1 MPFPAPAFTNIRKIR
16 YFVIFAETINQTIQE
31 MEDTNLKKIMYAL
44 AAVAVVLA
52 VALAYIWYQKSSL
65 VKDLTIEKEELTA
78 QMIDLQNDYA
88 SLSSDYD
95 TINSQLDSSRE
106 EVSQLIER
114 IQKTEATN
122 RSKIRQYER
131 ELGTLRSIMR
141 SYIVQIDSLNTLNK
155 KLTADAAAARREAA
169 ESRRKQEELNKTVE
183 TLSGQVAAGS
193 VIKARGLR
201 IEAYNASDKVT
212 DRSSRVVRL
221 LTTLSLVENDLAP
234 KGPVRVYI
242 RVKGP
247 DGILLTNST
256 QRTFEVNGEPMICSA
271 SREVDYQGKEVELSI
286 YLNDITGYVKGIYTV
301 DAYTEQTQLGSA
313 ELMLR

>member
-1 MPFPAPAFTNIRKIR
+1 
-16 YFVIFAETINQTIQE
+16 
-31 MEDTNLKKIMYAL
+31 MEEQNLKKVMYAL
-44 AAVAVVLA
+44 IAVAVLLA
-52 VALAYIWYQKSSL
+52 GTLAYIWYQKSSL
-65 VKDLTIEKEELTA
+65 VKDLTMEKEELTE
-78 QMIDLQNDYA
+78 QMIALQNDYA
-88 SLSSDYD
+88 TLSSDYD
-95 TINSQLDSSRE
+95 DIYLQLDSSRL
-106 EVSQLIER
+106 EVQMLIEK
-114 IQKTEATN
+114 ITKTEATN
-122 RSKIRQYER
+122 RSKIRQYEK

-141 SYIVQIDSLNTLNK
+141 NYIVQIDSLNTLNK
-155 KLTADAAAARREAA
+155 QLTADAAAARREAA
-169 ESRRKQEELNKTVE
+169 ESRRKQQELSKEVE
-183 TLSGQVAAGS
+183 NLSGQVAAGS
-193 VIKARGLR
+193 VIKARGIR

-247 DGILLTNST
+247 DGILLTNDS

-301 DAYTEQTQLGSA
+301 EAYTEQTRLGSA